1 MYKKDK
7 KSISEL
13 ELEPEL
19 ELELEFESEFEL
31 ESDIKLESNSDYKNI
46 KVNDTDIE
54 VLEKKVSFF
63 PPHLLNEKPKPKPKP
78 IKNQVQPSLNYMKPK
93 VQEQV
98 LSRVIPQNM
107 VIRPMAQ
114 MRGGGRRGI
123 GMRMF

>member
-1 MYKKDK
+1 MYKQDK

-19 ELELEFESEFEL
+19 ELELEFEL
-31 ESDIKLESNSDYKNI
+31 ESDIKLESNSVYKNI

-63 PPHLLNEKPKPKPKP
+63 PPHLLNEKPKPKP

-114 MRGGGRRGI
+114 MRGSGRRGI